1 MGKIVSGITQG
12 LGLSAD
18 PNAGAGASAASGA
31 QIAAAVKDIENLEI
45 PDIEKQK
52 LQLQLMSEAGYLDA
66 EELGDSA
73 YEDISLDP
81 RLRDAQMQAL
91 EELRERGEVG
101 LTAEE
106 RAQRE
111 ELRRGAAADAQAQQ
125 QAILQQMNERGALD
139 SGSQLAAQLA
149 AQQGSYDRASQE
161 ALDLAAA
168 NESARRDALQAAASS
183 AGQIRS
189 QDYGE
194 QSQAAQARDAI
205 RQFNAQNRQNVA
217 QTNLGIK
224 QQDVGLRNQQQMY
237 NKGLQQQQFEN
248 EMAKTGLLTNARMG
262 QASNLMQQ
270 SQAQAQGAQA
280 QAAAN
285 RAVAQGAAAAFSD
298 KRVKE
303 DVVEVR
309 DMLDKLTPYE
319 YDYKEDSGLDDGER
333 HLGVMAQDLEQSD
346 LGDKFVD
353 ETEDGTKVVDY
364 GEMGSTLLASQVDL
378 HQRIKDLEDKLAMVR
393 GK

>member
-1 MGKIVSGITQG
+1 
-12 LGLSAD
+12 
-18 PNAGAGASAASGA
+18 
-31 QIAAAVKDIENLEI
+31 
-45 PDIEKQK
+45 
-52 LQLQLMSEAGYLDA
+52 
-66 EELGDSA
+66 
-73 YEDISLDP
+73 
-81 RLRDAQMQAL
+81 
-91 EELRERGEVG
+91 
-101 LTAEE
+101 
-106 RAQRE
+106 
-111 ELRRGAAADAQAQQ
+111 
-125 QAILQQMNERGALD
+125 
-139 SGSQLAAQLA
+139 
-149 AQQGSYDRASQE
+149 
-161 ALDLAAA
+161 
-168 NESARRDALQAAASS
+168 
-183 AGQIRS
+183 
-189 QDYGE
+189 
-194 QSQAAQARDAI
+194 
-205 RQFNAQNRQNVA
+205 
-217 QTNLGIK
+217 
-224 QQDVGLRNQQQMY
+224 
-237 NKGLQQQQFEN
+237 
-248 EMAKTGLLTNARMG
+248 
-262 QASNLMQQ
+262 
-270 SQAQAQGAQA
+270 AQAQGAQA